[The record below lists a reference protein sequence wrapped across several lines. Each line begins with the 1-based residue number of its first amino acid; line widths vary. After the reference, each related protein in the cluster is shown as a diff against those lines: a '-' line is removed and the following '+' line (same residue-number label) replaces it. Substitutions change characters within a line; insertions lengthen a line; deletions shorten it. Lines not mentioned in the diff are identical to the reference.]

1 MVVGSRALS
10 STIPH
15 KTSSLA
21 DSALQICTKHQV
33 LPTVRHDSPHRG
45 ESNFSIVFRRP
56 KIEASS
62 FCLNEFIC
70 EINKRNDKKKTV
82 DERIDEIEERVK
94 EN

>member
-1 MVVGSRALS
+1 MVVGSGSLF
-10 STIPH
+10 STLLQ

-33 LPTVRHDSPHRG
+33 LRTVRHDSPRRG

-56 KIEASS
+56 KTEASS

-82 DERIDEIEERVK
+82 DELIDEIEERVE